1 MLILIIIK
9 IKQQLDD
16 DDDNDDK
23 NNYNEKQKEEMINKT
38 NRKVIKL
45 DDYMHLMS
53 YLTKNQ
59 LEYENLM
66 TKIFNDFD
74 LDGDGFIK
82 LDDLRQFMK
91 MTFASIELNDDDI
104 AEMIKVAD
112 LNNDGVVDME
122 GK

>member
-1 MLILIIIK
+1 MLIILIIIK

-16 DDDNDDK
+16 DDD
-23 NNYNEKQKEEMINKT
+23 NYNEKQKEEMINKT